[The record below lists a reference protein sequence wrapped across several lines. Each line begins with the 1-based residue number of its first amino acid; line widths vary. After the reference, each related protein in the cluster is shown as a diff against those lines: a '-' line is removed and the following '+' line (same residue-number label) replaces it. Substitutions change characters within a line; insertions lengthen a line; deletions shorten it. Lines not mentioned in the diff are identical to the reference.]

1 MPAEP
6 REPDKPPPPTGA
18 FIAEADLRPGEIQD
32 LADVVGDLTRVAVG
46 HDLKFHLRIELGGED
61 PPPDKTVQEMN
72 KILKSIIKDMQL
84 RRRPP

>member
-1 MPAEP
+1 M
-6 REPDKPPPPTGA
+6 
-18 FIAEADLRPGEIQD
+18 RPGEIQD

-61 PPPDKTVQEMN
+61 APPDKMVQEMN